1 MRSFVGLCTL
11 VVTSAVWLHPAAA
24 PVRLG
29 AAAQLLVDDH
39 VIESLDGFGRVF
51 HQPERYSGNPIL
63 TGSEPWEKWLIEL
76 NGRSVVYD
84 EQRSEFRMYY
94 GANLP
99 DAGAPTR
106 TRYKV
111 CLALSRDGLHWQ
123 RPNLGLVEWE
133 GSRSN
138 NILPWGQNWMRRP
151 NVILDP
157 RDPDPNRRYKMT
169 YVDMI
174 GGRTAITKGYSADGV
189 RWRLNGDDKPWFRR
203 EHSANLLGWDASIGR
218 YVIYPRISAAT
229 SGKEGPPASGSRVSA
244 IGRSTSADFVTWSEV
259 ELVLAPGAS
268 DPGRDFTGLAAFT
281 YEDLYLGWLWVFDR
295 NKTAE
300 AELASSRDGRNWQ
313 RVAPGQTFFPR
324 GGAGTW
330 DSEMILVVA
339 PVVRDDKIWIYYS
352 GWNTPYTTEAQEK
365 LTRGWVENG
374 RRMQWAIGLA
384 TLRLDGFASLDAGAA
399 GGTLLT
405 RPLQLD
411 GGTLT
416 VNARVVDELRV
427 EVLADGRPL
436 PGYTAAE
443 CLPLR
448 GDGLRQPV
456 RWKEH
461 AGVDELR
468 GRAVQL
474 RFTLRD
480 GSLYAFRCDPRARG

>member
-1 MRSFVGLCTL
+1 
-11 VVTSAVWLHPAAA
+11 
-24 PVRLG
+24 
-29 AAAQLLVDDH
+29 
-39 VIESLDGFGRVF
+39 
-51 HQPERYSGNPIL
+51 
-63 TGSEPWEKWLIEL
+63 
-76 NGRSVVYD
+76 
-84 EQRSEFRMYY
+84 MYY

-99 DAGAPTR
+99 DPNAPTG

-111 CLALSRDGLHWQ
+111 CIALSRDGLHWQ

-133 GSRSN
+133 GSSSN
-138 NILPWGQNWMRRP
+138 NILPWGKNWMRRP
-151 NVILDP
+151 NVMFDP

-174 GGRTAITKGYSADGV
+174 DGRTAITKGYSPDGIH
-189 RWRLNGDDKPWFRR
+189 WRLNGDNQPWFRR
-203 EHSANLLGWDASIGR
+203 EHSANLLGWDASVQR
-218 YVIYPRISAAT
+218 YVIYPRMPGAH
-229 SGKEGPPASGSRVSA
+229 SA
-244 IGRSTSADFVTWSEV
+244 IGRATSADFVTWSEV
-259 ELVLAPGAS
+259 ELVLAPGVS
-268 DPGRDFTGLAAFT
+268 DPGRDFSGLAAFT

-295 NKTAE
+295 SKTAE

-313 RVAPGQTFFPR
+313 RVAPGQAFFPR

-384 TLRLDGFASLDAGAA
+384 TLRLDGFASLDAGAT

-405 RPLQLD
+405 RALQLD
-411 GGTLT
+411 GRTLT
-416 VNARVVDELRV
+416 VNARVTGELRV

-436 PGYTAAE
+436 PGYSAAE
-443 CLPLR
+443 CLPVR

-456 RWKEH
+456 RWKQH
-461 AGVDELR
+461 ADVDELR